1 MKAINKYKIFMFFLV
16 LILAWG
22 TGCSGVYS
30 GGQESPGTEQ
40 EKPESGDNGENP
52 GSEGENPGG
61 SGENPGGEGEI
72 PGGSGGNPPPADPA
86 LPEKVYIQV
95 RFDLHDSSGGLY
107 KSDQSREMR
116 QLDYQFD
123 ANGTSGT
130 IIDGR
135 ATYPPGYY
143 FPYGFIVKYGG
154 GAGASNERIAK
165 YDSGIDYYVG
175 HQGLWVTPKTGGT
188 TTAVVYFVFSFGDQI
203 VFARTTLNL
212 SIPWDD
218 YNPELYT
225 DKALFHIEGTDK
237 KFIVTFEGFEKKALE
252 GSQ

>member
-1 MKAINKYKIFMFFLV
+1 M
-16 LILAWG
+16 
-22 TGCSGVYS
+22 
-30 GGQESPGTEQ
+30 
-40 EKPESGDNGENP
+40 
-52 GSEGENPGG
+52 
-61 SGENPGGEGEI
+61 
-72 PGGSGGNPPPADPA
+72 
-86 LPEKVYIQV
+86 PEKVYIQV

-116 QLDYQFD
+116 QLDYLFD

-175 HQGLWVTPKTGGT
+175 HQGLWVTPKNGGT
-188 TTAVVYFVFSFGDQI
+188 TTAVVYFVFSFGDQM
-203 VFARTTLNL
+203 VYARTTLSL
-212 SIPWDD
+212 SLPWDD

-237 KFIVTFEGFEKKALE
+237 KFTVTFEGFEKKALA

>member
-1 MKAINKYKIFMFFLV
+1 MQYNLYCMKKYGIALLFVF
-16 LILAWG
+16 LILYCF
-22 TGCSGVYS
+22 TGCTGGFFSGYGTS
-30 GGQESPGTEQ
+30 GGISQDD
-40 EKPESGDNGENP
+40 SG
-52 GSEGENPGG
+52 S
-61 SGENPGGEGEI
+61 
-72 PGGSGGNPPPADPA
+72 A

-116 QLDYQFD
+116 QLDYQFA

-135 ATYPPGYY
+135 ATYPAGYY
-143 FPYGFIVKYGG
+143 FPYGFIVKYGD

-203 VFARTTLNL
+203 AYDRSTLDL
-212 SIPWDD
+212 TIPWDD
-218 YNPELYT
+218 YNPELHT

-237 KFIVTFEGFEKKALE
+237 VFNVTFEGFEEKSGTE
-252 GSQ
+252 NQ

>member
-1 MKAINKYKIFMFFLV
+1 MKKYGIALLFVF
-16 LILAWG
+16 LILYCF
-22 TGCSGVYS
+22 TGCTGGFFSGYGTS
-30 GGQESPGTEQ
+30 GGISQDDSES
-40 EKPESGDNGENP
+40 
-52 GSEGENPGG
+52 
-61 SGENPGGEGEI
+61 
-72 PGGSGGNPPPADPA
+72 A

-116 QLDYQFD
+116 QLDYQFS

-143 FPYGFIVKYGG
+143 FPCGFIVKYGG

-175 HQGLWVTPKTGGT
+175 RQGLWVTPKTGGT

-203 VFARTTLNL
+203 AYDRSTLDL
-212 SIPWDD
+212 TIPWDE
-218 YNPELYT
+218 YNPEQKT
-225 DKALFHIEGTDK
+225 NNDTPQVCFQSHRRDK
-237 KFIVTFEGFEKKALE
+237 K
-252 GSQ
+252 GSRFSLPKLGRKRK

>member
-1 MKAINKYKIFMFFLV
+1 MKKYGIALLFVF
-16 LILAWG
+16 LILYCF
-22 TGCSGVYS
+22 TGCTGGFFSGYGTS
-30 GGQESPGTEQ
+30 GGISQDD
-40 EKPESGDNGENP
+40 SG
-52 GSEGENPGG
+52 S
-61 SGENPGGEGEI
+61 
-72 PGGSGGNPPPADPA
+72 A

-116 QLDYQFD
+116 QLDYQFS

-135 ATYPPGYY
+135 ATYPAGYY

-154 GAGASNERIAK
+154 GPGASNERIAK

-188 TTAVVYFVFSFGDQI
+188 TTCRVYFVFSFGDQI
-203 VFARTTLNL
+203 AYDRSTLDL
-212 SIPWDD
+212 TIPWDE
-218 YNPELYT
+218 YNPELHT

-237 KFIVTFEGFEKKALE
+237 VFNVTFEGFEEKSGTE
-252 GSQ
+252 NQ